1 MKLSGNKNSSLLLL
15 VALIAAL
22 LFAVFYYVVLPKKD
36 DVESLEGSVN
46 ALQTE
51 IDALHGQITAMEET
65 NTTEVTN
72 VFEIRQKLPQSRE
85 IDQLLLNLEEI
96 EYVSKTRIT
105 SIGFNSY
112 DELVSESNIVPAA
125 PEEET
130 ATDETA
136 EGETAETEDTETNE
150 TTENGEG
157 EETGETVE
165 TPVSEIAA
173 QTLPPEL
180 KLITFNLEIE
190 APDNQNIQQFIK
202 EIENL
207 SRIMH
212 IDTISYSLPGE
223 EGEIMED
230 VSETLNASIQVTT
243 FYYEGES

>member
-15 VALIAAL
+15 IALIAAL
-22 LFAVFYYVVLPKKD
+22 LFAIYYYILLPKKD
-36 DVESLEGSVN
+36 HVDSLEGSIN
-46 ALQTE
+46 GLQTE
-51 IDALHGQITAMEET
+51 ISTLQGQIASLEEEGT
-65 NTTEVTN
+65 SEVSN

-96 EYVSKTRIT
+96 EFVTETRIT

-112 DELVSESNIVPAA
+112 DALVSESNIVPV
-125 PEEET
+125 PEEE
-130 ATDETA
+130 AVTDEAT
-136 EGETAETEDTETNE
+136 EGQTDEAE
-150 TTENGEG
+150 TTENAEVVEG

-190 APDNQNIQQFIK
+190 ASENQNIQQFIE

-207 SRIMH
+207 KRIMH
-212 IDTISYSLPGE
+212 IDSISYSLPGE
-223 EGEIMED
+223 EGEFVEAEA
-230 VSETLNASIQVTT
+230 ETLNASIQVTT
-243 FYYEGES
+243 FYYEGEGES

>member
-1 MKLSGNKNSSLLLL
+1 MKLSGNKNTSLLLL

-22 LFAVFYYVVLPKKD
+22 LFAIFYYIVLPKKD
-36 DVESLEGSVN
+36 NVQSLENSIN

-51 IDALHGQITAMEET
+51 IGALQAQIDSSTEEST
-65 NTTEVTN
+65 SDVSN
-72 VFEIRQKLPQSRE
+72 VFEIRQKLPQSRQ

-96 EYVSKTRIT
+96 EFVSKTRIT

-112 DELVSESNIVPAA
+112 DALVSESAIVPL

-130 ATDETA
+130 AEDAA
-136 EGETAETEDTETNE
+136 EGQMDGAEVTDTEE
-150 TTENGEG
+150 AGEG
-157 EETGETVE
+157 NETGETVE

-173 QTLPPEL
+173 QTLPTEL

-190 APDNQNIQQFIK
+190 APDDQNIQVFIE

-207 SRIMH
+207 KRIMH
-212 IDTISYSLPGE
+212 MDSISFTLLGE
-223 EGEIMED
+223 EGEFREEGND
-230 VSETLNASIQVTT
+230 TVTASIQVTT

>member
-22 LFAVFYYVVLPKKD
+22 LFAIYYYIVLPKQD
-36 DVESLEGSVN
+36 NVETLKGSVTS
-46 ALQTE
+46 LQTE
-51 IDALHGQITAMEET
+51 ITSLEGQIATMKEES
-65 NTTEVTN
+65 TTQVSN

-96 EYVSKTRIT
+96 EFVSETRIT

-112 DELVSESNIVPAA
+112 DALVSESAIVPV
-125 PEEET
+125 PEEE
-130 ATDETA
+130 AT
-136 EGETAETEDTETNE
+136 TETVE
-150 TTENGEG
+150 DQSSGAEVAGTKEIVEG
-157 EETGETVE
+157 EEAGDTVE

-190 APDNQNIQQFIK
+190 APEDRNIQQFIE

-207 SRIMH
+207 ERIMH
-212 IDTISYSLPGE
+212 IDTLSYTLPGE
-223 EGEIMED
+223 EDEFDEGATEVI
-230 VSETLNASIQVTT
+230 NASIQVTT